1 MKEVQNTHSKLL
13 LCRPFVCVCVLIS
26 IIFLFYHFF
35 FFLDA
40 LSIFQELGS
49 FIHFLYGVSF
59 NSTITVLISIVS
71 FLCLRVFSLSG
82 LFFFF
87 FSFLFT
93 VAQFSHC
100 FSFFFFSFLL
110 YLVSVFFFGAFLFQ
124 EGAVGCVIHKFCFC
138 RRSTWTERW
147 DKGIKNCCRI
157 LGRLISSNKTVRSQT
172 KV

>member
-13 LCRPFVCVCVLIS
+13 LCRPFVCVCSYFNYFLVF
-26 IIFLFYHFF
+26 IIFFFF

-40 LSIFQELGS
+40 SSIFQELGS

-100 FSFFFFSFLL
+100 FSFFFISTLLGFRLLLRGIFISGGGGWLRYPQILFLSTL
-110 YLVSVFFFGAFLFQ
+110 DMNGKMRQGNQKLLSDTRKTYL
-124 EGAVGCVIHKFCFC
+124 E
-138 RRSTWTERW
+138 
-147 DKGIKNCCRI
+147 
-157 LGRLISSNKTVRSQT
+157 
-172 KV
+172 

>member
-26 IIFLFYHFF
+26 IIFLF
-35 FFLDA
+35 
-40 LSIFQELGS
+40 LS
-49 FIHFLYGVSF
+49 
-59 NSTITVLISIVS
+59 
-71 FLCLRVFSLSG
+71 
-82 LFFFF
+82 FFFF
-87 FSFLFT
+87 FFRCLEYFSRVRIVHPLLVWGLLQLYNNGSYFYRLLPLSPGVLPVWSFFFLSYLPLHSLVIVFL
-93 VAQFSHC
+93 S
-100 FSFFFFSFLL
+100 FFFSFLL

-147 DKGIKNCCRI
+147 DKGIKNYCRI